1 MIGRRKEVII
11 MGGKFANWLY
21 QKLEFI
27 QKKPT
32 RILYNSA
39 VREDLQTLEPACNIS
54 GRQKE
59 YIIQKLSLCSMI
71 VVCGVVMS
79 VIMWINDKMETRI
92 VDNQI
97 VRSEYGDGE
106 RSVLLVAEDME
117 HRYEI
122 PLTVSERCY
131 SQEELMQM
139 SVEATAV
146 LETSILGENQSFDR
160 IEYDM
165 ELISKVVGYPFAV
178 EWHTDEQYLDDTGH
192 LMQDRLVSPV
202 LTELTAV
209 LSCDS
214 FESEHNMTVKI
225 YSKAVQPGIEARLT
239 KQLSAMEAESREQY
253 NIILPSKIED
263 RTIQWSYKRSW
274 NGLLLLGA
282 TPVLAILIYYG
293 KDKDLHRQ
301 VVDRKEQMCMDY
313 PEIVSSLA
321 LLIGAGMTV
330 PNAWNKIAKDYRKR
344 RDEGNRKR
352 FAYEEMLLAIYEME
366 NGVVQVKA
374 YERFGRRC
382 RIPSYNKL
390 STMLSQN
397 IRKGAANLP
406 QLLKEEAAE
415 AFEERK
421 HAARKTGE
429 KAGTKL
435 LVPMML
441 LLGITMVIIMVPALT
456 SYL

>member
-1 MIGRRKEVII
+1 MQYLWTTEGI
-11 MGGKFANWLY
+11 Y
-21 QKLEFI
+21 H
-27 QKKPT
+27 T
-32 RILYNSA
+32 
-39 VREDLQTLEPACNIS
+39 
-54 GRQKE
+54 
-59 YIIQKLSLCSMI
+59 KLSLCSMI

-209 LSCDS
+209 CHVIVLS
-214 FESEHNMTVKI
+214 
-225 YSKAVQPGIEARLT
+225 
-239 KQLSAMEAESREQY
+239 LS
-253 NIILPSKIED
+253 II
-263 RTIQWSYKRSW
+263 
-274 NGLLLLGA
+274 
-282 TPVLAILIYYG
+282 
-293 KDKDLHRQ
+293 
-301 VVDRKEQMCMDY
+301 
-313 PEIVSSLA
+313 
-321 LLIGAGMTV
+321 
-330 PNAWNKIAKDYRKR
+330 
-344 RDEGNRKR
+344 
-352 FAYEEMLLAIYEME
+352 
-366 NGVVQVKA
+366 
-374 YERFGRRC
+374 
-382 RIPSYNKL
+382 
-390 STMLSQN
+390 
-397 IRKGAANLP
+397 
-406 QLLKEEAAE
+406 
-415 AFEERK
+415 
-421 HAARKTGE
+421 
-429 KAGTKL
+429 
-435 LVPMML
+435 
-441 LLGITMVIIMVPALT
+441 
-456 SYL
+456 

>member
-1 MIGRRKEVII
+1 

-146 LETSILGENQSFDR
+146 LETSIL
-160 IEYDM
+160 
-165 ELISKVVGYPFAV
+165 
-178 EWHTDEQYLDDTGH
+178 W
-192 LMQDRLVSPV
+192 
-202 LTELTAV
+202 
-209 LSCDS
+209 
-214 FESEHNMTVKI
+214 
-225 YSKAVQPGIEARLT
+225 
-239 KQLSAMEAESREQY
+239 
-253 NIILPSKIED
+253 
-263 RTIQWSYKRSW
+263 
-274 NGLLLLGA
+274 
-282 TPVLAILIYYG
+282 
-293 KDKDLHRQ
+293 
-301 VVDRKEQMCMDY
+301 
-313 PEIVSSLA
+313 EICCV
-321 LLIGAGMTV
+321 
-330 PNAWNKIAKDYRKR
+330 Y
-344 RDEGNRKR
+344 
-352 FAYEEMLLAIYEME
+352 
-366 NGVVQVKA
+366 
-374 YERFGRRC
+374 
-382 RIPSYNKL
+382 
-390 STMLSQN
+390 
-397 IRKGAANLP
+397 
-406 QLLKEEAAE
+406 
-415 AFEERK
+415 
-421 HAARKTGE
+421 
-429 KAGTKL
+429 
-435 LVPMML
+435 
-441 LLGITMVIIMVPALT
+441 
-456 SYL
+456 